1 MHQFC
6 TIPPYKILVNRAVLC
21 ISSVLYHPTKYRSIE
36 QQQYCIILF
45 YKIQVNRAVAVL
57 QNKKY
62 RSIEQYCII
71 LFYKTGQ
78 QNNTALCWTVLQDTV
93 GQQSSIQLY
102 AILCTLYSRSMS
114 SIYNY
119 KLQVNIAVVYYRIMM
134 KFNTAANHCSLALQ
148 LYAAYLQARCIVGS
162 GGYFLTPTFIIAT
175 SHNSKHGRNL
185 YRM

>member
-1 MHQFC
+1 MQQFC
-6 TIPPYKILVNRAVLC
+6 TIPP
-21 ISSVLYHPTKYRSIE
+21 
-36 QQQYCIILF
+36 

-71 LFYKTGQ
+71 LFYKIGQ

-102 AILCTLYSRSMS
+102 AILCTLYTVHCTVGLGVQFTIINYRST
-114 SIYNY
+114 
-119 KLQVNIAVVYYRIMM
+119 LQLCTTELWWSLTLQLIIAVM
-134 KFNTAANHCSLALQ
+134 HCSHALQ

-162 GGYFLTPTFIIAT
+162 GGYFLAPTFIIAT
-175 SHNSKHGRNL
+175 SLITVNMGGTYTGCDVEHV
-185 YRM
+185 